1 MTVDTLIECLSILSR
16 AGHGKLPVTT
26 PDLESGTAM
35 DICAPIVITRDRDN
49 QLDTPRAVSL
59 DISP

>member
-1 MTVDTLIECLSILSR
+1 MLSR
-16 AGHGKLPVTT
+16 AGYGKLRVTT
-26 PDLESGTAM
+26 PDMESGTAM
-35 DICAPIVITRDRDN
+35 DICSPIIIERDRDN